1 MCFDTRPQSDEAI
14 AAYRKFL
21 TGAQL
26 NETPLGGSYRKRA
39 SVLQRRMR
47 VLSARIEDYQ
57 RRGGEMSLNEPRV
70 KRPEED
76 IPEEDIPEEDIKD
89 GRLDA
94 MTRELGFIDATM
106 SSNLRVKSTLNRR
119 GQAGA
124 HSRFP
129 SNELQPR
136 C

>member
-26 NETPLGGSYRKRA
+26 NETPLGGSYRKSA
-39 SVLQRRMR
+39 SVLRRRMR
-47 VLSARIEDYQ
+47 VRSARIEDYQ

-70 KRPEED
+70 KRSEED
-76 IPEEDIPEEDIKD
+76 IED

-129 SNELQPR
+129 SNELQLR